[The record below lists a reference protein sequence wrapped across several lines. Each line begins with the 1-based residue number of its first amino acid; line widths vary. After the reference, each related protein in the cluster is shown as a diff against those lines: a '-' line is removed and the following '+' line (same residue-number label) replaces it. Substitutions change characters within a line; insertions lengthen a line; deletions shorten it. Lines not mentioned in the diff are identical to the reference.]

1 MGSDATENARRE
13 LVTALNAEPKG
24 RAELELKHGEVWDTD
39 ELRRDFEV
47 RGFMPPFVVVRRKSD
62 GIAGSLV
69 FQHRPRFYFR
79 FSPVDEQR

>member
-1 MGSDATENARRE
+1 MRSDTTENARRE

-47 RGFMPPFVVVRRKSD
+47 TGFMPPFVVVRRKSD
-62 GIAGSLV
+62 GISGSLV
-69 FQHRPRFYFR
+69 FQHRPRFFFC
-79 FSPVDEQR
+79 FSPLDERR